1 MITIVKMMITMIMKT
16 EAGEWQPASTPPH
29 SLGIQTRIYLRPS
42 VGDDHDH
49 GGGHDYNDYDG
60 DDGDDN
66 DNDGDDANRRQIC
79 GKAGLCTAVD
89 SAYINFPSFVRQ
101 QHFRMIIIIIMM
113 AMLCVSFILEKNNAK
128 V

>member
-1 MITIVKMMITMIMKT
+1 MYD
-16 EAGEWQPASTPPH
+16 ADGN
-29 SLGIQTRIYLRPS
+29 GNDGYGD
-42 VGDDHDH
+42 GDD
-49 GGGHDYNDYDG
+49 NDYDG
-60 DDGDDN
+60 DDGDNDGDDNDNDGDDN

>member
-1 MITIVKMMITMIMKT
+1 MYD
-16 EAGEWQPASTPPH
+16 ADGEY
-29 SLGIQTRIYLRPS
+29 GDGNGNDGYGD
-42 VGDDHDH
+42 GDD
-49 GGGHDYNDYDG
+49 NDYDG

-113 AMLCVSFILEKNNAK
+113 LCVSFILEKNNAK

>member
-1 MITIVKMMITMIMKT
+1 MYD
-16 EAGEWQPASTPPH
+16 ADGN
-29 SLGIQTRIYLRPS
+29 GNDGYGD
-42 VGDDHDH
+42 GDD
-49 GGGHDYNDYDG
+49 NDYDG

-66 DNDGDDANRRQIC
+66 DGDDNDYDGDDKDNDGDDANRRQIC

-113 AMLCVSFILEKNNAK
+113 AMLCVSFILKK
-128 V
+128 TMQRFDLKQF

>member
-1 MITIVKMMITMIMKT
+1 MYD
-16 EAGEWQPASTPPH
+16 ADGN
-29 SLGIQTRIYLRPS
+29 GNDGYGD
-42 VGDDHDH
+42 GDD
-49 GGGHDYNDYDG
+49 NDYDG

-113 AMLCVSFILEKNNAK
+113 LCVSFILE
-128 V
+128 

>member
-1 MITIVKMMITMIMKT
+1 MYDADGNGNDGYVD
-16 EAGEWQPASTPPH
+16 
-29 SLGIQTRIYLRPS
+29 
-42 VGDDHDH
+42 GDD
-49 GGGHDYNDYDG
+49 NDYDG
-60 DDGDDN
+60 DDGDNDGGDNDNDGDDN

-113 AMLCVSFILEKNNAK
+113 LCVSFILE
-128 V
+128 

>member
-1 MITIVKMMITMIMKT
+1 MYD
-16 EAGEWQPASTPPH
+16 ADGN
-29 SLGIQTRIYLRPS
+29 GNDGYGD
-42 VGDDHDH
+42 GDD
-49 GGGHDYNDYDG
+49 NDYDG